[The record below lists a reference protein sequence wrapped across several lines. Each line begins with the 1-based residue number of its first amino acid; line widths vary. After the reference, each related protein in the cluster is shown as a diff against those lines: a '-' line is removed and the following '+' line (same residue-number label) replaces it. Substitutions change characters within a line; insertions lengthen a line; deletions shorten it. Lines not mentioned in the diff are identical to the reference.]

1 MLSTKTHE
9 ISVPIHLM
17 GKNLGVKKLN
27 SGRMHERRNL
37 VYIQEIDIRVK
48 YSEVIRQLIMKK
60 QNMDEAGHGCSVT
73 KWWKIRNDLTKYIY
87 PR

>member
-1 MLSTKTHE
+1 M
-9 ISVPIHLM
+9 
-17 GKNLGVKKLN
+17 
-27 SGRMHERRNL
+27 RQRRNL

-60 QNMDEAGHGCSVT
+60 QNMDEAGHSCSVT

>member
-1 MLSTKTHE
+1 
-9 ISVPIHLM
+9 
-17 GKNLGVKKLN
+17 
-27 SGRMHERRNL
+27 MHQRRNP

-60 QNMDEAGHGCSVT
+60 QNMDEAGHGCFVT
-73 KWWKIRNDLTKYIY
+73 KWWKVRNDLTKYIY